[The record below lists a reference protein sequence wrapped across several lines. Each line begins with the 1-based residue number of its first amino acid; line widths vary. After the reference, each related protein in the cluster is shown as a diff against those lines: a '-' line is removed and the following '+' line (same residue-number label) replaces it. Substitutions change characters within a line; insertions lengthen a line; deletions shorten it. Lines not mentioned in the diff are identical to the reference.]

1 MNNRA
6 PIPSELRRR
15 VLIEAGHRCSI
26 PACRRIDAEAV
37 HIVPPEA
44 GGTDDYENLVA
55 LCPGCRERLRKGSE
69 TNQKSLYQ
77 YKTNLRFMHDK
88 FSRLEVD
95 LLFECAGSPGKRV
108 LWSPFNAFL
117 LQRLVDARY
126 VDYTVTS
133 AGVMIGGLKSNP
145 DFITLSKEGAEF
157 IASLGEAEL

>member
-1 MNNRA
+1 MNDRA

-55 LCPGCRERLRKGSE
+55 LCPDCRAGIRERNEIDLK
-69 TNQKSLYQ
+69 TLQLY
-77 YKTNLRFMHDK
+77 KANLRFMHDK
-88 FSRLEVD
+88 FSQLEVD
-95 LLFECAGSPGKRV
+95 LLFECAHTPGKRV
-108 LWSPFNAFL
+108 LWSPFNSFL
-117 LQRLVDARY
+117 LRRLVDAGY
-126 VDYTVTS
+126 VDYTFTK

-145 DFITLSKEGAEF
+145 DFITLSKKGAEF
-157 IASLGEAEL
+157 MASLGEAEL